1 MANELRAT
9 YAVSQG
15 QVKLTIIIG
24 DAQLGSSKVALG
36 NKELA
41 RGEINDLPI
50 GDGSVIAGKTLFI
63 KSVVTDVNDKT
74 NHTSITYVLRGGKE
88 EKKYELSE
96 DVEEEGGS
104 MVYRAEFD
112 LRS

>member
-1 MANELRAT
+1 MANELRKT

-15 QVKLTIIIG
+15 PLKLTIIIG
-24 DAQLGSSKVALG
+24 DAQLGSSRVVLG
-36 NKELA
+36 DKELA
-41 RGEINDLPI
+41 RGEIKDLPI

-88 EKKYELSE
+88 DKEYVLSE
-96 DVEEEGGS
+96 DVGKEGGS
-104 MVYRAEFD
+104 MIYRATFD